1 MGYLDEDKNI
11 YYFCFLLDTQ
21 YYILDTFF
29 SYLTKIFLYIIIT
42 TNVIVM
48 VVITQITLKKV
59 MQIPEGNMS
68 FVEIYSSMER
78 R

>member
-1 MGYLDEDKNI
+1 MVLFFVFYS
-11 YYFCFLLDTQ
+11 
-21 YYILDTFF
+21 ILDTIYSILFLQ
-29 SYLTKIFLYIIIT
+29 LTKIFLYIIIT

-59 MQIPEGNMS
+59 MQILEGSMS
-68 FVEIYSSMER
+68 FVEMYSSMER

>member
-1 MGYLDEDKNI
+1 MILFFV
-11 YYFCFLLDTQ
+11 FCPIEFLQ
-21 YYILDTFF
+21 
-29 SYLTKIFLYIIIT
+29 LTKIFLHIIIT

-59 MQIPEGNMS
+59 IQIPEGNMN

>member
-1 MGYLDEDKNI
+1 MV
-11 YYFCFLLDTQ
+11 
-21 YYILDTFF
+21 
-29 SYLTKIFLYIIIT
+29 T